1 VGSNAKLPASRKL
14 WKPSRSDGPFAP
26 YSNEETMGSR
36 TRALL
41 LAATVIVAAGC
52 SQAPQRQ
59 GPPPLAVTVA
69 KANRQDIAT
78 LLTLDGQITP
88 RQQSQLALQ
97 QSGTV
102 LRVDVVQGQRVHA
115 GDELAKLDDSTLR
128 ANLANA
134 VAQISSGQAAYSKT
148 NLLNG
153 ANTQQYQ
160 QAVAQDKNAVENA
173 TAQLNNAAL
182 VYKQNTQL
190 FPQGFV
196 SQTTLEQS
204 RANNVAAQQT
214 LASAKAKLQQDTA
227 ALSNIPAYSQTI
239 VGAKATLD
247 QARAQADLYRTEI
260 AQTTL
265 FAPYDGVI
273 TARMLDPGAYA
284 APNQP
289 ILTISQVDP
298 VYVNVNVPDDDL
310 AFVRARA
317 HVKFSTSTNPN
328 RLYDATVNSINATP
342 TQGTLSYQAQII
354 MPNSDFSLRGGQLV
368 SVTVRKEYHRNAIV
382 VPRSAVFVGDRG
394 SNVFTVVAGAAG
406 APPTAHAVPVQVGL
420 QTDTLSEVISP
431 EVRSGTQV
439 IVTRPDALQDKSVL
453 AVAPPQ
459 GAQGGS
465 GSAQAGNSTK

>member
-1 VGSNAKLPASRKL
+1 
-14 WKPSRSDGPFAP
+14 
-26 YSNEETMGSR
+26 MGSR

-41 LAATVIVAAGC
+41 LASALVATAGC

-59 GPPPLAVTVA
+59 GPPPLAVNVA
-69 KANRQDIAT
+69 KADRQDIAT

-88 RQQSQLALQ
+88 KQQSQLALQ

-134 VAQISSGQAAYSKT
+134 MAQISSSQAALAKT
-148 NLLNG
+148 NLLNN

-173 TAQLNNAAL
+173 IAQLNNASL
-182 VYKQNTQL
+182 VYKQNQTL

-196 SQTTLEQS
+196 SQTSLEAS
-204 RANNVAAQQT
+204 RANYVAAQQT

-227 ALSNIPAYSQTI
+227 ALSNIPAYDQTI
-239 VGAKATLD
+239 AAAKAALD
-247 QARAQADLYRTEI
+247 QARAQAQLYRTEI

-273 TARMLDPGAYA
+273 TARLLDPGAYA

-289 ILTISQVDP
+289 IVTISQVDP
-298 VYVNVNVPDDDL
+298 VYINVNVPDDDL
-310 AFVRARA
+310 AYVKVGSR
-317 HVKFSTSTNPN
+317 VKFSTSTNPN
-328 RLYDATVNSINATP
+328 RLYEGKIDSVNATP
-342 TQGTLSYQAQII
+342 TQGTLSYQAQIV
-354 MPNSDFSLRGGQLV
+354 MPNPDFSLRGGQLV
-368 SVTVRKEYHRNAIV
+368 SVTVRKEYHHDAII

-394 SNVFTVVAGAAG
+394 SNVFTVQPPAARGALPKAKAVA
-406 APPTAHAVPVQVGL
+406 VQLGL

-431 EVRSGTQV
+431 EVQPGTTV
-439 IVTRPDALQDKSVL
+439 IVTRPDALQNGSAL
-453 AVAPPQ
+453 AIAPPP
-459 GAQGGS
+459 GGPGSSGGS
-465 GSAQAGNSTK
+465 QAGNSTK